1 MPNTPNRT
9 PEEQLQALEDA
20 YAELLLDD
28 VDAHTLSQ
36 LWNHIKELRR
46 LLTMPI
52 YENVTP
58 AELRQ

>member
-1 MPNTPNRT
+1 MPLSHLPL
-9 PEEQLQALEDA
+9 EEQLHLLEDS
-20 YAELLLDD
+20 YANCLMED
-28 VDAHTLSQ
+28 VDASTLSQ

-52 YENVTP
+52 YDYVTP